1 MSRTR
6 RRRRPAR
13 RVASAALERTKVFQ
27 GRKLTQGYIE
37 AVHKWFAD
45 KGLSE
50 LDGNTFVLMMGEIA
64 AHDRNCREEA
74 TARALFHAFDADGN
88 GTISFREVVAGLSTL
103 LDGDSDARLFQAF
116 RAFDAD
122 NNNVLDKREMTHL
135 IMTVSKF
142 PASVA
147 ATMVE
152 HIFAMADFDR
162 SGALD
167 FDEFA
172 ALNLGLHAAEPLLRR
187 PPRHARPRRRRRRR
201 GSGTV
206 TQRSRRRRAR
216 RQAAAGGGGNRY
228 DRNGGGAAAAAVGT
242 GWRGAAPGYPGQGGK
257 QPRRGAG
264 GGGSGGSGGG
274 G

>member
-1 MSRTR
+1 MHT
-6 RRRRPAR
+6 
-13 RVASAALERTKVFQ
+13 
-27 GRKLTQGYIE
+27 
-37 AVHKWFAD
+37 WFAD

-64 AHDRNCREEA
+64 AHTELPIEEA

-147 ATMVE
+147 AE
-152 HIFAMADFDR
+152 R
-162 SGALD
+162 SGF
-167 FDEFA
+167 FDVESF
-172 ALNLGLHAAEPLLRR
+172 R
-187 PPRHARPRRRRRRR
+187 
-201 GSGTV
+201 V
-206 TQRSRRRRAR
+206 
-216 RQAAAGGGGNRY
+216 AGGRL
-228 DRNGGGAAAAAVGT
+228 DLAAIPP
-242 GWRGAAPGYPGQGGK
+242 APPK
-257 QPRRGAG
+257 P
-264 GGGSGGSGGG
+264 
-274 G
+274 

>member
-1 MSRTR
+1 M
-6 RRRRPAR
+6 
-13 RVASAALERTKVFQ
+13 
-27 GRKLTQGYIE
+27 
-37 AVHKWFAD
+37 HKWFAD

-64 AHDRNCREEA
+64 AHTELPIEEA

-167 FDEFA
+167 FDEFRN
-172 ALNLGLHAAEPLLRR
+172 ALQTSVFSSPTSSSATFRHAAPRR
-187 PPRHARPRRRRRRR
+187 RLRRRRRRR
-201 GSGTV
+201 RHRNDRGGGG
-206 TQRSRRRRAR
+206 RDDGRRRAWR
-216 RQAAAGGGGNRY
+216 GRPPRSQW
-228 DRNGGGAAAAAVGT
+228 GGAAAEAVGA
-242 GWRGAAPGYPGQGGK
+242 GLRGAAPSYPGQGG
-257 QPRRGAG
+257 QGLRRGSRG
-264 GGGSGGSGGG
+264 GGGRGGGCGGG